1 MGCRMSFKD
10 RSFLQ
15 RMNAMG
21 DQSEGA
27 FEQWCED
34 TDTKYIRWGLDRP
47 PLSLRLLPTRIRYS
61 PDYLT
66 SHNFVE
72 CQGFGTDQTFKLK
85 VEKHGALH
93 WWADLHPV
101 DFWILDSH
109 KQRACLLSLADFDQH
124 LAMGTELR
132 SFPEG
137 KAYFA
142 VNGDAIFESAG
153 TRVYAT
159 NA

>member
-1 MGCRMSFKD
+1 MSFKD
-10 RSFLQ
+10 RPFAQ
-15 RMNAMG
+15 RITAMG

-27 FEQWCED
+27 YEQYCAD
-34 TDTKYIRWGLDRP
+34 TDTNYIRWGLDRP
-47 PLSLRLLPTRIRYS
+47 PLSMRLLPTRIRYS

-93 WWADLHPV
+93 WWSDLHPV
-101 DFWILDSH
+101 DLWILDSH
-109 KQRACLLSLADFDQH
+109 KHRACLLSIKDFDQH
-124 LAMGTELR
+124 LGQGAELR
-132 SFPEG
+132 TFSEG

-153 TRVYAT
+153 DRVYASKS
-159 NA
+159 